1 MHYLI
6 TGHTGFKGTWLIHF
20 LHSLGHQ
27 ISGIALPPE
36 THSMFVET
44 RAHELLVFNIYCDIR
59 DRQVFTENVK
69 KINPDVIIHFAAQAF
84 VRESYAEPRSTYET
98 NVNGTL
104 NLLEVASG
112 LISLRALLIVT
123 TDKVYENLGQTKAFV
138 ETDKLGGI
146 DPYSSSKAMADILS
160 QSWMSINLGLP
171 MAIAR
176 AGNVIGGGDFAED
189 RLIPNVIDSYKK
201 SIIPV
206 LRYPSS
212 TRPWQHVLDC
222 LNGYLTLID
231 AMIQRN
237 LRGVWNFG
245 PSTDSVLSVSEVCE
259 NIARE
264 MKCEPVWH
272 HSEAIELYEANYLML
287 DSKKANENL
296 DWNPKY
302 TSNEAIK
309 ETASWYIA
317 LHGGINPRD
326 FTNLQIN
333 SFLEKKYS
341 I

>member
-6 TGHTGFKGTWLIHF
+6 TGHTGFKGTWLIHL

-27 ISGIALPPE
+27 ISGLALPPE

-44 RAHELLVFNIYCDIR
+44 RAHELLTFNIYCDIR
-59 DRQVFTENVK
+59 DRQVFAENVK

-112 LISLRALLIVT
+112 LISLKALLIVT

-176 AGNVIGGGDFAED
+176 AGNVIGGGDFAVD

-222 LNGYLTLID
+222 LNGYLSLID

-296 DWNPKY
+296 NWNPKY

-317 LHGGINPRD
+317 LHGGIKPRD
-326 FTNLQIN
+326 FTNRQIN